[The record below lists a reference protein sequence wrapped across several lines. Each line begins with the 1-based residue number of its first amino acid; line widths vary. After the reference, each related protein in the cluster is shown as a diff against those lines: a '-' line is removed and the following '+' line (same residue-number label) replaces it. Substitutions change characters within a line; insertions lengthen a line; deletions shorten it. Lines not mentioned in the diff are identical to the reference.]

1 MIRWCD
7 SRSTPIFGAFQWWEA
22 SVQRWA
28 FLRQDKG
35 MDHEARFRAL
45 FDTAYAPL
53 CRYARHRGMA
63 GADAE
68 DLVAQTLEIAWR
80 RIDDVP
86 VADPLPWLYAVARNL
101 WRNQVRQVR
110 RRSEI
115 LARYRASPPAAAGDD
130 PAQLEPG
137 LLRAAMASLS
147 EGDQEVLRLV
157 AWDGLTPAEVAIV
170 LDCTAVAARSRLHRA
185 RARLAARLGLDTGP
199 QRRAPSEQAP
209 GDGLDLTEA
218 PQ

>member
-1 MIRWCD
+1 
-7 SRSTPIFGAFQWWEA
+7 
-22 SVQRWA
+22 VQRSA
-28 FLRQDKG
+28 FSRQDKG
-35 MDHEARFRAL
+35 MDREARFRAL
-45 FDTAYAPL
+45 FDTAYGPL

-86 VADPLPWLYAVARNL
+86 MADPLPWLFAVARNL

-115 LARYRASPPAAAGDD
+115 LARYRVPAPAACDD
-130 PAQLEPG
+130 PAGLEPG
-137 LLRAAMASLS
+137 VLRAAMAALS
-147 EGDQEVLRLV
+147 EADQEVLRLV
-157 AWDGLTPAEVAIV
+157 AWDGLTPAQVAVV
-170 LDCTAVAARSRLHRA
+170 LGCTAVTARSRLHRA
-185 RARLAARLGLDTGP
+185 RTRLAARLGLDTGP
-199 QRRAPSEQAP
+199 QRRASSEQAP
-209 GDGLDLTEA
+209 GDGLDLEEA

>member
-1 MIRWCD
+1 
-7 SRSTPIFGAFQWWEA
+7 
-22 SVQRWA
+22 
-28 FLRQDKG
+28 

-53 CRYARHRGMA
+53 CRYARHRGMV

-80 RIDDVP
+80 RIEDVP
-86 VADPLPWLYAVARNL
+86 LAEPLPWLYAVARNL
-101 WRNQVRQVR
+101 RRNQVRQVR
-110 RRSEI
+110 RRTEI
-115 LARYRASPPAAAGDD
+115 LARYRASPPAAACGD
-130 PAQLEPG
+130 PAHLEPG
-137 LLRAAMASLS
+137 VLRAAMASLS
-147 EGDQEVLRLV
+147 ESDQEVLRLV

-185 RARLAARLGLDTGP
+185 RTRLAAQLGLDTGP
-199 QRRAPSEQAP
+199 QRRARSEQAP
-209 GDGLDLTEA
+209 GDGLDLEEA